1 MSLKC
6 RSMALICLI
15 CAICACAESAEEKL
29 QSSPG
34 AESTATAETRSS
46 ALTDEE
52 RGYSILT
59 PEQLERVERQP
70 WEEPGMEALKPPQE
84 VLDAQHADRSTFVPN
99 PKGIAHLELV
109 EKRWEERRRHLK
121 HVEGLN
127 DVQIEAQHL
136 DFREELLREHVL
148 SSRND

>member
-15 CAICACAESAEEKL
+15 CAVCACAEDAEDDL
-29 QSSPG
+29 QSNPD
-34 AESTATAETRSS
+34 ESAATAETRSS

-70 WEEPGMEALKPPQE
+70 WEEPGMEDLKPPQE
-84 VLDAQHADRSTFVPN
+84 VLDARFGDRATFVPN
-99 PKGIAHLELV
+99 PKGVAHLARLEQ
-109 EKRWEERRRHLK
+109 RWETRRIHLEQ
-121 HVEGLN
+121 VENLSE
-127 DVQIEAQHL
+127 DEL
-136 DFREELLREHVL
+136 DARYLKFKDNFLREQIVAGQA
-148 SSRND
+148 D